1 MKHNRPVT
9 ALLLAAALLCS
20 LLPPARAAGTVTIGD
35 ESAFLDFA
43 RSCTKDTWSVG
54 VTAELTADLDLSGTD
69 FTSIPIFQGTF
80 HGNGHT
86 ITGLSFSDKGSKVG
100 LFRTLTE
107 SAVVEDLTVEGTLT
121 PGGTGGQVGLVAGE
135 NYGAVR
141 NCTVKG
147 SVSGQEDVG
156 GVVGL
161 NGESGTVTDCSN
173 QAAISAP
180 SNAGGIAGQ
189 NLGAITGCTNAGE
202 INTASDQDI
211 PSNSGGIA
219 GLSRGNIDGCSNSGT
234 VGYQHLGYNTGGIA
248 GLQSGSIT
256 NCSNTGHI
264 LGRKDVGGIVG
275 QFEPNVEVRY
285 GDSPADSLNDSLG
298 VLFDEMEGFADQLSG
313 MVGQGVE
320 DAQVIHEAVGQIR
333 DRAQQAGD
341 QGLSDYSDMTDQL
354 DSHAAALG
362 DALDGLRGHVDTFSD
377 EAGDDLDD
385 LLDGTAQLR
394 RSLSKMLDSAD
405 SALVEGVEA
414 LDDAAEG
421 IEKQANTIRT
431 HLQAMSREL
440 DSLGSYLTQVTDCL
454 KKLDLK
460 GALAVPF
467 PSVDPAGHLSAIS
480 KALGKLPG
488 LVSDLT
494 GRWETLSHDTSKEM
508 EEARKDADQAAK
520 AIHSAASHLVGAG
533 SALSKDSKKDLDA
546 VSNEASAIRTLLKD
560 YSDQLGE
567 QTQAAA
573 DDIGAQLDVI
583 ENRVDQMT
591 QAAGADNTALHASA
605 QRVIGALDQVRQA
618 IYDMGREPK
627 LTTQDL
633 SGDITEGP
641 GLVMACT
648 AACTVEGDSNV
659 GGIVGAVGAE
669 VGDDPEATF
678 DMEDIKLLSDVYATL
693 RAAVRQCRFDGAVTV
708 RNDCGGGI
716 AGRCTTGSI
725 LDCAAR
731 GTVETGTDYCGG

>member
-107 SAVVEDLTVEGTLT
+107 SAVVEDLTVEGTLA

-141 NCTVKG
+141 SCTVQG
-147 SVSGQEDVG
+147 SASGQADVG

-173 QAAISAP
+173 QATISAP

-189 NLGAITGCTNAGE
+189 NLGTITGCTNAGE

-341 QGLSDYSDMTDQL
+341 QGLTDYSDMTDQL

-362 DALDGLRGHVDTFSD
+362 DALDGLRGHVDTFSN

-440 DSLGSYLTQVTDCL
+440 DSLGSYLTQVTNCL

-573 DDIGAQLDVI
+573 DDIGDQLDVI
-583 ENRVDQMT
+583 EHRVDQMT

-693 RAAVRQCRFDGAVTV
+693 RAAVRQCRFDGGSAAVP
-708 RNDCGGGI
+708 
-716 AGRCTTGSI
+716 
-725 LDCAAR
+725 L
-731 GTVETGTDYCGG
+731 

>member
-35 ESAFLDFA
+35 EAAFLDFA

-107 SAVVEDLTVEGTLT
+107 SAQVEDLTVEGTLT

-135 NYGAVR
+135 NYGTVR

-173 QAAISAP
+173 QATISAP

-189 NLGAITGCTNAGE
+189 NLGTITGCTNAGE

-298 VLFDEMEGFADQLSG
+298 VLFDEMEGFAFGDESG
-313 MVGQGVE
+313 Q
-320 DAQVIHEAVGQIR
+320 
-333 DRAQQAGD
+333 
-341 QGLSDYSDMTDQL
+341 
-354 DSHAAALG
+354 
-362 DALDGLRGHVDTFSD
+362 
-377 EAGDDLDD
+377 
-385 LLDGTAQLR
+385 TAKPAEVKV
-394 RSLSKMLDSAD
+394 SV
-405 SALVEGVEA
+405 ALV
-414 LDDAAEG
+414 
-421 IEKQANTIRT
+421 KC
-431 HLQAMSREL
+431 S
-440 DSLGSYLTQVTDCL
+440 SLT
-454 KKLDLK
+454 K
-460 GALAVPF
+460 
-467 PSVDPAGHLSAIS
+467 
-480 KALGKLPG
+480 
-488 LVSDLT
+488 
-494 GRWETLSHDTSKEM
+494 M
-508 EEARKDADQAAK
+508 
-520 AIHSAASHLVGAG
+520 
-533 SALSKDSKKDLDA
+533 
-546 VSNEASAIRTLLKD
+546 
-560 YSDQLGE
+560 
-567 QTQAAA
+567 
-573 DDIGAQLDVI
+573 
-583 ENRVDQMT
+583 
-591 QAAGADNTALHASA
+591 
-605 QRVIGALDQVRQA
+605 
-618 IYDMGREPK
+618 
-627 LTTQDL
+627 
-633 SGDITEGP
+633 
-641 GLVMACT
+641 
-648 AACTVEGDSNV
+648 
-659 GGIVGAVGAE
+659 
-669 VGDDPEATF
+669 
-678 DMEDIKLLSDVYATL
+678 
-693 RAAVRQCRFDGAVTV
+693 
-708 RNDCGGGI
+708 
-716 AGRCTTGSI
+716 
-725 LDCAAR
+725 
-731 GTVETGTDYCGG
+731 